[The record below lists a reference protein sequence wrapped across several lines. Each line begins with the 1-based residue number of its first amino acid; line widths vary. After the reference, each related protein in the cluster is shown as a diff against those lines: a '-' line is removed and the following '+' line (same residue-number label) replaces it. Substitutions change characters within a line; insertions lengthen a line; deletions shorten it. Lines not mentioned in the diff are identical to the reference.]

1 MIVCLCGTIDLTAI
15 YKELRKVYLHWLL
28 SWISWHNL
36 VLGHFLPLSLLAWCM
51 RIGLHVVG
59 VFSR

>member
-1 MIVCLCGTIDLTAI
+1 MRVSQPGNCSEE
-15 YKELRKVYLHWLL
+15 YNWLL